1 MTTQEKINLMAI
13 IDACG
18 DSVETNAKIVITLKR
33 LAEFIEDKRSMAVV
47 KEIEKMTE
55 NVVNNCSFIV
65 AVCKTMAI
73 DGKSDADS
81 IMRTLAKI
89 KEDTRI

>member
-1 MTTQEKINLMAI
+1 MTVQEKVNLMAI

-18 DSVETNAKIVITLKR
+18 DSVETNAKIVIALKR

-47 KEIEKMTE
+47 KEIEKLTE
-55 NVVNNCSFIV
+55 EVVNNCSFTV

-89 KEDTRI
+89 KEDTKI